1 MVTRYDDEGNEITE
15 PEVDRVIITE
25 RGGNRL
31 EGQEVNLAMEAA
43 MDLVETDQ
51 GSGRRV
57 IAFEAWNRT
66 RGHLGVTPTDGPQTA
81 AGMASARDSGEALIN
96 MVDGLDIPT
105 TNDGL
110 INLRARWS
118 SQLPRVSSWSVRYQ
132 GVARDARALIESS
145 IRGIGVMNGLS
156 EVARREIRFISSH
169 LVSTQN
175 RGQNTQD
182 TVIRFEVGE
191 TAAREL
197 QAVIGRRG
205 GQIRIGAT
213 STRVQHNRQDVT
225 PDSHITFNLQY

>member
-1 MVTRYDDEGNEITE
+1 MVTRYDEDGNAVTE

-25 RGGNRL
+25 RRGNFL
-31 EGQEVNLAMEAA
+31 EGNDLNVAMEAT

-81 AGMASARDSGEALIN
+81 AGRASARDSGEALIN
-96 MVDGLDIPT
+96 LVDGLNIPT
-105 TNDGL
+105 ANDG
-110 INLRARWS
+110 NVTLRARWS
-118 SQLPRVSSWSVRYQ
+118 SQLPRVSQWSVRYQ
-132 GVARDARALIESS
+132 GVARDPRALIESPV
-145 IRGIGVMNGLS
+145 RGIGVMNALS
-156 EVARREIRFISSH
+156 EVARREIRFISAH
-169 LVSTQN
+169 GVGETT
-175 RGQNTQD
+175 RD
-182 TVIRFEVGE
+182 TVIRFEVGT
-191 TAAREL
+191 TAAREI

-225 PDSHITFNLQY
+225 AESQITFNLQY